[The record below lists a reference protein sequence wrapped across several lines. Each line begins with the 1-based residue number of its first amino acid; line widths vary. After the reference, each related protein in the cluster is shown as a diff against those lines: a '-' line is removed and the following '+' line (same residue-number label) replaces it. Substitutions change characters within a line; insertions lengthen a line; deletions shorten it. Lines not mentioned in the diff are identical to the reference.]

1 MFYRT
6 LNEFAVVNLINDFQ
20 KVKINKF
27 KACYVDGNWIY
38 KKKQPKTWTIGIER
52 SYKKWSFT
60 DFSEKVADI
69 IPFNS
74 FVETK
79 LCIGSVVSET
89 FHVEFKLLA
98 GRELFFMSQE

>member
-1 MFYRT
+1 MYHRI
-6 LNEFAVVNLINDFQ
+6 LNEFAVVILINDFQ

-38 KKKQPKTWTIGIER
+38 KKKKPKKKTWTLGIER
-52 SYKKWSFT
+52 SHKKWSFT

-74 FVETK
+74 FVGTK
-79 LCIGSVVSET
+79 LCIGSVVKWNFSCW
-89 FHVEFKLLA
+89 V
-98 GRELFFMSQE
+98 